1 MRSYFQEGA
10 SDSRQFLPFL
20 QKSVA
25 DLETRVTASEKEAAI
40 LVASLVKQYQ
50 PKFNVKLRDDKNFI
64 SLRLGLD
71 HTWPRLEVARVLGR
85 AGASDA
91 EVPSSTARYFGP
103 YHSATAARRAL
114 GLVNKHFQLRTCSDL
129 ELQSR
134 KRPCLQYQIKRCP
147 GPCVFDVDKA
157 WYADQVR
164 AVAMFLDGRH
174 DELSRELLQKMKEAA
189 ADALFELAAV
199 YRDQLRA
206 IESVREE
213 QRIVTEDLADRD
225 VIGFYREAGL
235 AEIALLSV
243 REGRLADV
251 MTFSLKNAEIPD
263 DEMRLGFLSESE
275 HYGERLD
282 DCRPRSSCRSRSKAR
297 RASKNGSGRRCSF
310 PSAARACSSWSSRAT
325 TRGTPSS
332 KNRARPTTCRSGSR
346 SCKSV
351 CAFRR
356 FHGAS
361 SVATS
366 LTSAAATSSARSS
379 RCKTGS
385 STKST
390 TARST

>member
-1 MRSYFQEGA
+1 M
-10 SDSRQFLPFL
+10 
-20 QKSVA
+20 
-25 DLETRVTASEKEAAI
+25 
-40 LVASLVKQYQ
+40 
-50 PKFNVKLRDDKNFI
+50 
-64 SLRLGLD
+64 
-71 HTWPRLEVARVLGR
+71 
-85 AGASDA
+85 
-91 EVPSSTARYFGP
+91 
-103 YHSATAARRAL
+103 
-114 GLVNKHFQLRTCSDL
+114 
-129 ELQSR
+129 
-134 KRPCLQYQIKRCP
+134 RPCLQYQIKRCP

-189 ADALFELAAV
+189 ADARFELAAV

-263 DEMRLGFLSESE
+263 EEIVSGFLSE

-282 DCRPRSSCRSRSKAR
+282 VPPEIVVPLAFEGEAGFEEWKRTKVLVPKRGARVQLLELARDNARHAFIEKSR
-297 RASKNGSGRRCSF
+297 
-310 PSAARACSSWSSRAT
+310 T
-325 TRGTPSS
+325 TS
-332 KNRARPTTCRSGSR
+332 TTCRSGSR